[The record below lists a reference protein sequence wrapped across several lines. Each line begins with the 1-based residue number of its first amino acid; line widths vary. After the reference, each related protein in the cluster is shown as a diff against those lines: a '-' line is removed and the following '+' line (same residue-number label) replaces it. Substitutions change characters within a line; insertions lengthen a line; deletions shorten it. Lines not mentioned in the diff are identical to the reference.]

1 MVDKNSLVFEI
12 PSCIC
17 LLPAHLMCTNLSI
30 LGNYI
35 IREGTKGD
43 TFYIISD
50 GDVRVTKK
58 SAGKEEEIRTLT
70 RGDYFG
76 EQVIYF

>member
-1 MVDKNSLVFEI
+1 
-12 PSCIC
+12 
-17 LLPAHLMCTNLSI
+17 MCTNLSI

-76 EQVIYF
+76 EQVIYFLRENQIRPI

>member
-1 MVDKNSLVFEI
+1 
-12 PSCIC
+12 
-17 LLPAHLMCTNLSI
+17 MCTNLSI